1 MPALFGLRWPFGAE
15 PPLNCFILK
24 ENTWMV
30 TGTVSEQHFGVVGY
44 GDIGREC
51 AKLARAFGMTIHA
64 TSRNPEA
71 LLQKDSLVS
80 YAYGFDQIGDLM
92 AACDYVCMV
101 RMSCCTDCVRV
112 GSGLYP
118 LSLRFRVRL
127 AQVTPLVPA
136 TVKLVGAAEF
146 NRMKPTGVFMNLG
159 RGQCI
164 DQDALVKVLQDKKI
178 KGAALD
184 VTDPEPLPDGHV
196 MYSMGPELLL
206 SAHSADVTANMT
218 EMALKQCLRSMH
230 TYAEHGFGGLDNIVD
245 KKKGY

>member
-1 MPALFGLRWPFGAE
+1 MASVLYFQKELPRREASKKAGVWDHFALP
-15 PPLNCFILK
+15 C
-24 ENTWMV
+24 
-30 TGTVSEQHFGVVGY
+30 TVSEQHFGVVGY

-92 AACDYVCMV
+92 AACDYVCM
-101 RMSCCTDCVRV
+101 
-112 GSGLYP
+112 
-118 LSLRFRVRL
+118 
-127 AQVTPLVPA
+127 VTPLVPA